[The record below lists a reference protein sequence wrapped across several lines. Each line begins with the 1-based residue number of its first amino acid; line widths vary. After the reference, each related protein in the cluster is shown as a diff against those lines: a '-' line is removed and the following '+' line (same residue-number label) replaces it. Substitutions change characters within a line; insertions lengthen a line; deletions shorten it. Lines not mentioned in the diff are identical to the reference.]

1 MAKRFDLLAHLLL
14 MAGLA
19 VGGVAFFRS
28 RISSQDQ
35 FLVILAMVF
44 FYLAWGLVYH
54 YARRDINKKVYMEYL
69 LIAAIASVAGVLIFM
84 L

>member
-1 MAKRFDLLAHLLL
+1 MKRQFDILAHLLL
-14 MAGLA
+14 MAALA
-19 VGGVAFFRS
+19 IGGIAFFRS

-54 YARRDINKKVYMEYL
+54 LGRRDLTKKVYLEYL
-69 LIAAIASVAGVLIFM
+69 LISGIASVAGVLIFI